1 MAEFLIF
8 ADNNFPVDGDSKE
21 RTQHIRAAERE
32 RAGELRAAGNLK
44 RLWRRPGSTAGLRS
58 GRPPTRLS
66 SMTSSPHSP
75 MFPYLE
81 ITVEPLATH
90 PQER

>member
-8 ADNNFPVDGDSKE
+8 ADNHFPPDGDRKE

-44 RLWRRPGSTAGLRS
+44 RLWRRPGTS
-58 GRPPTRLS
+58 GWIALWEAADATELHDQLAS
-66 SMTSSPHSP
+66 LP
-75 MFPYLE
+75 MFPYLD
-81 ITVEPLATH
+81 ISVEPLATH

>member
-8 ADNNFPVDGDSKE
+8 AENHFPPDGDSDLQTHL
-21 RTQHIRAAERE
+21 RTGERE

-44 RLWRRPGSTAGLRS
+44 RLWRRPGSTGWIALWEAADATELHDQLAS
-58 GRPPTRLS
+58 L
-66 SMTSSPHSP
+66 P
-75 MFPYLE
+75 MFPYLDISIE
-81 ITVEPLATH
+81 ALATH